1 MLRSLRKN
9 KNNNIDQE
17 HLQIKWTSDV
27 SVKKILMWMMVM
39 LNVLFLELILC
50 AILSSDFCLFRNG
63 FVYLLTPRVSYFI
76 TKNMENAILQKMWK
90 RGFWGTNPF
99 FSGLSMSILC
109 AFVCA
114 LYICKKIYSA
124 ISE

>member
-1 MLRSLRKN
+1 
-9 KNNNIDQE
+9 
-17 HLQIKWTSDV
+17 
-27 SVKKILMWMMVM
+27 MVM

-76 TKNMENAILQKMWK
+76 TKNMENAILQKNVEERLLRYKPIFLRFKYVHFMC
-90 RGFWGTNPF
+90 
-99 FSGLSMSILC
+99 IL
-109 AFVCA
+109 CA
-114 LYICKKIYSA
+114 LYICKKIYGA